1 LDHLGELKAICG
13 DNEDLFA
20 ELKKLIASKLDKEE
34 HEKLTERVNDLE
46 EKSEV
51 LDSNIKTEA
60 AKSEMNHLNAILAT
74 ETNSK
79 AISAISDDEIP
90 KIWDAIRELQA
101 RPLANGDPAPA
112 PVIQQVVKQEK
123 IDLSAYASKK
133 SPDNTIVR
141 IEKLEEELAD
151 LIKKY

>member
-1 LDHLGELKAICG
+1 LTS
-13 DNEDLFA
+13 
-20 ELKKLIASKLDKEE
+20 KKLIASKLDKEE

-79 AISAISDDEIP
+79 AISAIS
-90 KIWDAIRELQA
+90 K
-101 RPLANGDPAPA
+101 
-112 PVIQQVVKQEK
+112 
-123 IDLSAYASKK
+123 
-133 SPDNTIVR
+133 
-141 IEKLEEELAD
+141 
-151 LIKKY
+151 